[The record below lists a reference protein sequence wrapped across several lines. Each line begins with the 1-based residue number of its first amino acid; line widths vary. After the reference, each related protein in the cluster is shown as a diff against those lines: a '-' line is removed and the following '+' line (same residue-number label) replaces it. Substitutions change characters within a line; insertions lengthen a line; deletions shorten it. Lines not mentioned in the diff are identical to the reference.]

1 MPARAGRSL
10 AHVSAAIVNQ
20 RTSSLPLSMP
30 WRPRPCCVLALSMF
44 VSTGAMAATT
54 AGSMQVAEVQFN
66 DLFLQHPDGV
76 KVDVSR
82 FDKGNVAAPGSYRA
96 DLFVNTNWIG
106 RAEITLRQIGG
117 DTGNV
122 QPCFDRELL
131 QQMGVDISKL
141 SPEATKLLT
150 EPGASCATL
159 GMLVPDG
166 VATFDNGEQ
175 RLDVS
180 IPQAS
185 LSREARGY
193 VDPRYWDEGV
203 PAALLSYNGNVYRS
217 DNQGSSSTQAYMG
230 LTAGLNFGPWRL
242 RHNGNLT
249 YDSHGGT
256 HYQSVQTS
264 LQRSIARLKSQFVI
278 GDAFTDGTM
287 FDSVGFRGVQI
298 ASDERMY
305 PESQRGYAPTIH
317 GIANSNALVQVRQNG
332 NIIYSTNVA
341 TGPFEINDL
350 YPTGYGGDLDVVVTE
365 ADGSIHTFKVPYAS
379 AVNSL
384 RPGITHFSVTAG
396 VYRNP
401 LLSSKPALFQATI
414 QHGFTNLI
422 TGYGGVTAARGYLA
436 GVIGAAL
443 NTELGSFALDIT
455 QANTELPGMASRHGQ
470 SVRISYSKLIS
481 PTNTNVTVAAYRYSS
496 SGYLGL
502 QDAMQ
507 LRDPQTGGVNGLLSG
522 GIRRGQFQ
530 VTLNQSLPEGWGSF
544 YLSGSTVNYWNR
556 GGNDT
561 QYQAGYN
568 NNFKRINYGV
578 SASRQ
583 FDVTQNRWDNRFM
596 LNLSIP
602 LNLGSHVVYSS
613 TSLQRDTGGATVVQQ
628 SLTGSLGVDN
638 ALSYGVNV
646 GHTTGGG
653 ANSTTNVGGN
663 VSYMSPYATVTGNAS
678 KGTGFTQY
686 GAGISGGVVAYS
698 GGVAFTP
705 TMGETVAIVEAK
717 DAAGARV
724 TTGSGL
730 RIDPFGHAIVSSLTP
745 FSTNEIEIDPKGLP
759 MSVELKTSAQHTAPT
774 AGAVVRLKFETEGGG
789 RSVIMRARMSDG
801 QPVPF
806 GAEVNDASGQ
816 NVGTVAQEG
825 RIVLRGLK
833 SDTGTLSVK
842 WGETAAD
849 GCSLSYKLPVADKAS
864 KQRWTDA
871 EAVCTK

>member
-1 MPARAGRSL
+1 M
-10 AHVSAAIVNQ
+10 
-20 RTSSLPLSMP
+20 
-30 WRPRPCCVLALSMF
+30 RPCCALVLSVFA
-44 VSTGAMAATT
+44 STGAMAAPP
-54 AGSMQVAEVQFN
+54 GSTQLAEVQFN
-66 DLFLQHPDGV
+66 DTFLQHPNGTR
-76 KVDVSR
+76 VDVSR
-82 FDKGNVAAPGSYRA
+82 FDKGNMAAPGSYRA
-96 DLFVNTNWIG
+96 DLFVNANWIG
-106 RAEITLRQIGG
+106 RAEITLRQMG
-117 DTGNV
+117 DNPSNV

-131 QQMGVDISKL
+131 QQVGVDISKL
-141 SPEATKLLT
+141 TPEATRLLT
-150 EPGASCATL
+150 DQSQACATL

-217 DNQGSSSTQAYMG
+217 DNQGISSTQAYLG
-230 LTAGLNFGPWRL
+230 LTAGMNVGPWRF
-242 RHNGNLT
+242 RHNGNLSYAT
-249 YDSHGGT
+249 QGGT
-256 HYQSVQTS
+256 HYQSVQTY
-264 LQRSIARLKSQFVI
+264 LQRSIAGLKSQFVI
-278 GDAFTDGTM
+278 GEAFTDGTM

-384 RPGITHFSVTAG
+384 RPGVTHFSVTAG
-396 VYRNP
+396 QYRNP
-401 LLSSKPALFQATI
+401 LLSSKPALFQATV

-422 TGYGGVTAARGYLA
+422 TGYGGVTVARGYLA

-443 NTELGSFALDIT
+443 NTGLGSFALDIT
-455 QANTELPGMASRHGQ
+455 QANTDLPGMGTRHGQ
-470 SVRISYSKLIS
+470 SVKISYSKLIS
-481 PTNTNVTVAAYRYSS
+481 PTNTNIAVAAYRYSS

-507 LRDPQTGGVNGLLSG
+507 LRDAFNPNALLSG

-530 VTLNQSLPEGWGSF
+530 VTLNQSLPQGWGSF

-568 NNFKRINYGV
+568 NNFKRINYGLSV
-578 SASRQ
+578 SRQ
-583 FDVTQNRWDNRFM
+583 FDVTQNRWDSRFM
-596 LNLSIP
+596 VNVSIP
-602 LNLGSHVVYSS
+602 LNLASHTVFWS
-613 TSLQRDTGGATVVQQ
+613 TSLQHDTNGATVIQQ
-628 SLTGSLGVDN
+628 SMTGSLGVDN

-646 GHTTGGG
+646 GRTSGGG
-653 ANSTTNVGGN
+653 SSAATSVGGN
-663 VSYMSPYATVTGNAS
+663 VSYLSPYATFTANAS

-686 GAGISGGVVAYS
+686 GGGISGGMVAYA
-698 GGVAFTP
+698 GGLAFTP
-705 TMGETVAIVEAK
+705 TMSETVAIIEAK
-717 DAAGARV
+717 DASGARV
-724 TTGSGL
+724 TAGSGL
-730 RIDPFGHAIVSSLTP
+730 RIDPFGHALVSSLMP

-759 MSVELKTSAQHTAPT
+759 MSVELKTSAQHVAPT

-789 RSVIMRARMSDG
+789 RSVIMRARMGDG

-806 GAEVNDASGQ
+806 GAEVNDATGQ
-816 NVGTVAQEG
+816 NVGTVGQEG

-833 SDTGTLSVK
+833 TDGGTLRVI
-842 WGETAAD
+842 WGEAD
-849 GCSLSYKLPVADKAS
+849 TQSCTLSYTLPVANRGKES
-864 KQRWTDA
+864 GWTAA
-871 EAVCTK
+871 EATCTH

>member
-1 MPARAGRSL
+1 M
-10 AHVSAAIVNQ
+10 V
-20 RTSSLPLSMP
+20 
-30 WRPRPCCVLALSMF
+30 ALSVF
-44 VSTGAMAATT
+44 VSTGATAVTT
-54 AGSMQVAEVQFN
+54 GVTQVAEVQFN
-66 DLFLQHPDGV
+66 DLFLQLPDGV
-76 KVDVSR
+76 RVDVSR

-106 RAEITLRQIGG
+106 RAEITLCQV
-117 DTGNV
+117 DDNPNNV

-131 QQMGVDISKL
+131 QQVGVDISKL
-141 SPEATKLLT
+141 SLDATHLLT
-150 EPGASCATL
+150 DKGTGCATI
-159 GMLVPDG
+159 GMLVPDA

-175 RLDVS
+175 RLEVS
-180 IPQAS
+180 IPQVS

-217 DNQGSSSTQAYMG
+217 DNQGSSATQAYMG
-230 LTAGLNFGPWRL
+230 LTAGLNFGPWRF

-249 YDSHGGT
+249 YDSYGGS

-278 GDAFTDGTM
+278 GDAFTDGTL
-287 FDSVGFRGVQI
+287 FESVGFRGVQI

-384 RPGITHFSVTAG
+384 RPGVTHFSVTAG
-396 VYRNP
+396 MYRNP
-401 LLSSKPALFQATI
+401 AMSSKPALFQATV

-436 GVIGAAL
+436 GVVGAAL
-443 NTELGSFALDIT
+443 NTGFGAFALDVT

-470 SVRISYSKLIS
+470 SVRISYSKLIT

-507 LRDPQTGGVNGLLSG
+507 LRDPRMGGVNGLLSG

-530 VTLNQSLPEGWGSF
+530 VTLNQSLPQGWGSF
-544 YLSGSTVNYWNR
+544 YVSGSTVNYWNR

-561 QYQAGYN
+561 QFQGGYN
-568 NNFKRINYGV
+568 NIFRRINYGV
-578 SASRQ
+578 SAARQ
-583 FDVTQNRWDNRFM
+583 FDVTRSRWNSRLM

-602 LNLGSHVVYSS
+602 LNLGSRTLYSS
-613 TSLQRDTGGATVVQQ
+613 TSLQRDTGGATAVQQ
-628 SLTGSLGVDN
+628 SLTGSLGLDN
-638 ALSYGVNV
+638 AFSYGVNV

-653 ANSTTNVGGN
+653 ANVTTNVGGN
-663 VSYMSPYATVTGNAS
+663 VSYKSPFATFTGNVS
-678 KGTGFTQY
+678 KGSGFTQY
-686 GAGISGGVVAYS
+686 GAGVSGGMVAYA

-730 RIDPFGHAIVSSLTP
+730 RIGPFGHAIVSSLTP
-745 FSTNEIEIDPKGLP
+745 FSTNEIELDPKGLP
-759 MSVELKTSAQHTAPT
+759 MSVELKSSAQHVVPT

-806 GAEVNDASGQ
+806 GAEVTDASGQ
-816 NVGTVAQEG
+816 NVGTVAQVG
-825 RIVLRGLK
+825 RIVLRGVK
-833 SDTGTLSVK
+833 ADTGTLSVK
-842 WGETAAD
+842 WGETAAES
-849 GCSLSYKLPVADKAS
+849 CSLSYRLPVVDKAS
-864 KQRWTDA
+864 KQRWIDA

>member
-1 MPARAGRSL
+1 MQ
-10 AHVSAAIVNQ
+10 H
-20 RTSSLPLSMP
+20 TSSLASPRR
-30 WRPRPCCVLALSMF
+30 WRLRPYCLVALSVF
-44 VSTGAMAATT
+44 VSTGTMAATT
-54 AGSMQVAEVQFN
+54 GATQVAEVQFN
-66 DLFLQHPDGV
+66 DLFLQRPDGV
-76 KVDVSR
+76 RMDVSR
-82 FDKGNVAAPGSYRA
+82 FDKGNLAVPGAYRA
-96 DLFVNTNWIG
+96 DLFVNANWIG
-106 RAEITLRQIGG
+106 RSEITLRQVG
-117 DTGNV
+117 DNSNDV

-131 QQMGVDISKL
+131 QQVGVDISKL
-141 SPEATKLLT
+141 SPEAARLLT
-150 EPGASCATL
+150 DESPSCATI
-159 GMLVPDG
+159 GMLLPDA

-180 IPQAS
+180 IPQAA
-185 LSREARGY
+185 LSRDARGY

-203 PAALLSYNGNVYRS
+203 PAALLSYNGNIYRA
-217 DNQGSSSTQAYMG
+217 DNQSSSSTQAYMG
-230 LTAGLNFGPWRL
+230 LTAGLNVGPWRF

-249 YDSHGGT
+249 YSSHGGSR
-256 HYQSVQTS
+256 YQSVQTS

-278 GDAFTDGTM
+278 GDAFTDGMM
-287 FDSVGFRGVQI
+287 FDSVGFRGVQL

-305 PESQRGYAPTIH
+305 PESQRGYAPTIR
-317 GIANSNALVQVRQNG
+317 GVANSNALVQVRQNG
-332 NIIYSTNVA
+332 NVIYSTNVA

-350 YPTGYGGDLDVVVTE
+350 YPTGYGGDLDVIVTE

-384 RPGITHFSVTAG
+384 RPGVTRFSVTAG
-396 VYRNP
+396 QYRNP
-401 LLSSKPALFQATI
+401 QLSNKPVLFQATVR
-414 QHGFTNLI
+414 HGFTNLI

-436 GVIGAAL
+436 GVVGAAL
-443 NTELGSFALDIT
+443 NTELGAFALDIT
-455 QANTELPGMASRHGQ
+455 QANTDLPGMGTRHGQ

-481 PTNTNVTVAAYRYSS
+481 PTDTNVTVAAYRYSS

-507 LRDPQTGGVNGLLSG
+507 LRDPRTGGVNGLLSG

-530 VTLNQSLPEGWGSF
+530 VTLNQSLPQGWGAF
-544 YLSGSTVNYWNR
+544 YMSGSTVNYWNR

-561 QYQAGYN
+561 QFQAGYN

-578 SASRQ
+578 SAARQ

-602 LNLGSHVVYSS
+602 MNLGSHVVYSS
-613 TSLQRDTGGATVVQQ
+613 TSLQRDSSGSTVIQQ
-628 SLTGSLGVDN
+628 SMSGSLGVDN

-646 GHTTGGG
+646 GRTSGGG
-653 ANSTTNVGGN
+653 ANATTNVGGN
-663 VSYMSPYATVTGNAS
+663 VSYLSPYATVTGNAS

-686 GAGISGGVVAYS
+686 GAGISGGMVAYA

-730 RIDPFGHAIVSSLTP
+730 RIDPFGHALVSSLTP
-745 FSTNEIEIDPKGLP
+745 FSTNEVEIDPKGLP
-759 MSVELKTSAQHTAPT
+759 MSVELKSSAQHVAPT

-789 RSVIMRARMSDG
+789 RSVIMRVRMG
-801 QPVPF
+801 NGEPVPF
-806 GAEVNDASGQ
+806 GAEVSDAAGQ
-816 NVGTVAQEG
+816 AVGTVAQEG
-825 RIVLRGLK
+825 RVVLRGVK
-833 SDTGTLSVK
+833 ADIGTLHVR
-842 WGETAAD
+842 WGASAVD
-849 GCSLSYKLPVADKAS
+849 GCSLSYKLPVKDKAS

-871 EAVCTK
+871 EAVCSK

>member
-1 MPARAGRSL
+1 
-10 AHVSAAIVNQ
+10 
-20 RTSSLPLSMP
+20 
-30 WRPRPCCVLALSMF
+30 
-44 VSTGAMAATT
+44 
-54 AGSMQVAEVQFN
+54 
-66 DLFLQHPDGV
+66 
-76 KVDVSR
+76 
-82 FDKGNVAAPGSYRA
+82 
-96 DLFVNTNWIG
+96 
-106 RAEITLRQIGG
+106 
-117 DTGNV
+117 
-122 QPCFDRELL
+122 
-131 QQMGVDISKL
+131 
-141 SPEATKLLT
+141 
-150 EPGASCATL
+150 
-159 GMLVPDG
+159 
-166 VATFDNGEQ
+166 
-175 RLDVS
+175 
-180 IPQAS
+180 
-185 LSREARGY
+185 
-193 VDPRYWDEGV
+193 
-203 PAALLSYNGNVYRS
+203 
-217 DNQGSSSTQAYMG
+217 
-230 LTAGLNFGPWRL
+230 
-242 RHNGNLT
+242 
-249 YDSHGGT
+249 
-256 HYQSVQTS
+256 
-264 LQRSIARLKSQFVI
+264 
-278 GDAFTDGTM
+278 
-287 FDSVGFRGVQI
+287 
-298 ASDERMY
+298 
-305 PESQRGYAPTIH
+305 
-317 GIANSNALVQVRQNG
+317 
-332 NIIYSTNVA
+332 
-341 TGPFEINDL
+341 
-350 YPTGYGGDLDVVVTE
+350 
-365 ADGSIHTFKVPYAS
+365 
-379 AVNSL
+379 
-384 RPGITHFSVTAG
+384 G

-724 TTGSGL
+724 T
-730 RIDPFGHAIVSSLTP
+730 
-745 FSTNEIEIDPKGLP
+745 
-759 MSVELKTSAQHTAPT
+759 
-774 AGAVVRLKFETEGGG
+774 
-789 RSVIMRARMSDG
+789 
-801 QPVPF
+801 
-806 GAEVNDASGQ
+806 
-816 NVGTVAQEG
+816 
-825 RIVLRGLK
+825 
-833 SDTGTLSVK
+833 
-842 WGETAAD
+842 
-849 GCSLSYKLPVADKAS
+849 
-864 KQRWTDA
+864 
-871 EAVCTK
+871 

>member
-10 AHVSAAIVNQ
+10 AYVSAAIVNQ
-20 RTSSLPLSMP
+20 RTSTLPLSLH
-30 WRPRPCCVLALSMF
+30 WRLRPCCLLALSVF
-44 VSTGAMAATT
+44 ASTEATAAS
-54 AGSMQVAEVQFN
+54 AVQVAEVQFN
-66 DLFLQHPDGV
+66 DLFLQRPDGAR
-76 KVDVSR
+76 VDVSR

-96 DLFVNTNWIG
+96 DLHVNTNWIG
-106 RAEITLRQIGG
+106 RAEITLRQMGS
-117 DTGNV
+117 DLGNV

-131 QQMGVDISKL
+131 QQVGVDISKL
-141 SPEATKLLT
+141 TPEATRLLT
-150 EPGASCATL
+150 DKSQACATI

-185 LSREARGY
+185 LNREARGY

-217 DNQGSSSTQAYMG
+217 DNQGSSATQAYMG
-230 LTAGLNFGPWRL
+230 LTAGLNFGPWRF

-249 YDSHGGT
+249 HDSHGGT

-443 NTELGSFALDIT
+443 NTELGAFGLDIT
-455 QANTELPGMASRHGQ
+455 HATTELPGRDSRHGQ
-470 SVRISYSKLIS
+470 SVRISYSKLIRS
-481 PTNTNVTVAAYRYSS
+481 TNTNVTVAAYRYSS

-502 QDAMQ
+502 QNAMQ

-522 GIRRGQFQ
+522 RSQRGQVQ
-530 VTLNQSLPEGWGSF
+530 VTLNQSLPDGWGSF

-556 GGNDT
+556 TGNDT

-613 TSLQRDTGGATVVQQ
+613 TSVQRDTGGSTVIQQ
-628 SLTGSLGVDN
+628 SMTGSLGVDS
-638 ALSYGVNV
+638 AFSYGVNV
-646 GHTTGGG
+646 GRYSGG
-653 ANSTTNVGGN
+653 SSSVTTNVGGN

-724 TTGSGL
+724 TSGSGL

-759 MSVELKTSAQHTAPT
+759 MSVELKSSAQHVAPT

-789 RSVIMRARMSDG
+789 RSVIMRARMTDG

-806 GAEVNDASGQ
+806 GAEVNDARGQ

-825 RIVLRGLK
+825 RIVLRGVK
-833 SDTGTLSVK
+833 TDSGTLSVK
-842 WGETAAD
+842 WGTTPAD
-849 GCSLSYKLPVADKAS
+849 GCSMSYQLPVADKKS

>member
-1 MPARAGRSL
+1 M
-10 AHVSAAIVNQ
+10 VIQ
-20 RTSSLPLSMP
+20 RTSSFGLSLC
-30 WRPRPCCVLALSMF
+30 WRLRPCCLLALSVF
-44 VSTGAMAATT
+44 ASTEATAATT
-54 AGSMQVAEVQFN
+54 GATQVAEVQFN
-66 DLFLQHPDGV
+66 DLFLRRPDGV
-76 KVDVSR
+76 RVDVSR

-96 DLFVNTNWIG
+96 DLFVNANWIG
-106 RAEITLRQIGG
+106 RAEIALRQVG
-117 DTGNV
+117 DDQNNV

-131 QQMGVDISKL
+131 QQAGVDISKL
-141 SPEATKLLT
+141 TPEATSLLT
-150 EPGASCATL
+150 DKSQACATIA
-159 GMLVPDG
+159 MLVPDA

-193 VDPRYWDEGV
+193 VDPRYWEEGV
-203 PAALLSYNGNVYRS
+203 PAGLLSYNGNVYRS
-217 DNQGSSSTQAYMG
+217 DNQGGSSTQAYMG
-230 LTAGLNFGPWRL
+230 LTAGVNVGPWRF

-249 YDSHGGT
+249 YNSHGGS

-278 GDAFTDGTM
+278 GDAFTDGAM

-332 NIIYSTNVA
+332 NIIYSANVA

-365 ADGSIHTFKVPYAS
+365 VDGSVHTFKVPYAS

-384 RPGITHFSVTAG
+384 RPGITHYSVTAG
-396 VYRNP
+396 QYRNS
-401 LLSSKPALFQATI
+401 LLSSKPALFQATV
-414 QHGFTNLI
+414 QHGFNNLI

-443 NTELGSFALDIT
+443 NTGLGAFALDVT
-455 QANTELPGMASRHGQ
+455 QARTELPVLGSRHGQ
-470 SVRISYSKLIS
+470 SVKLSYSKLIS
-481 PTNTNVTVAAYRYSS
+481 PTNTNIAVAAYRYSS

-507 LRDPQTGGVNGLLSG
+507 LRDAQIGSAYGLLSSG
-522 GIRRGQFQ
+522 TRRGQFQ
-530 VTLNQSLPEGWGSF
+530 VTLNQSLPQGWGSF
-544 YLSGSTVNYWNR
+544 YVTGSTVNYWNR
-556 GGNDT
+556 SGNDT

-568 NNFKRINYGV
+568 NNFRRINYGV
-578 SASRQ
+578 SAARQ

-602 LNLGSHVVYSS
+602 LNLGSHMVYSS
-613 TSLQRDTGGATVVQQ
+613 TSLQRDTGGSTVIQQ
-628 SLTGSLGVDN
+628 SMTGSLGVDN
-638 ALSYGVNV
+638 AFSYGVNV
-646 GHTTGGG
+646 GRTSGGD

-663 VSYMSPYATVTGNAS
+663 VSYMSPYATFTGNAS

-686 GAGISGGVVAYS
+686 GAGVSGGMVAYA

-717 DAAGARV
+717 DATGARV
-724 TTGSGL
+724 TSGSGL

-759 MSVELKTSAQHTAPT
+759 MSVELKSSAQHVAPT

-789 RSVIMRARMSDG
+789 RAVIMRARMSDG

-806 GAEVNDASGQ
+806 GAEVSDAAGQ

-825 RIVLRGLK
+825 RIVLRGVK
-833 SDTGTLSVK
+833 TDTGTLKVK
-842 WGETAAD
+842 WGDTAAD
-849 GCSLSYKLPVADKAS
+849 GCSMSYQLPVADKKS
-864 KQRWTDA
+864 TQRWTDA
-871 EAVCTK
+871 DAVCTK

>member
-1 MPARAGRSL
+1 
-10 AHVSAAIVNQ
+10 
-20 RTSSLPLSMP
+20 
-30 WRPRPCCVLALSMF
+30 
-44 VSTGAMAATT
+44 MAATT
-54 AGSMQVAEVQFN
+54 GATQVAEVQFN
-66 DLFLQHPDGV
+66 DLFLQRPDGV
-76 KVDVSR
+76 RMDVSR
-82 FDKGNVAAPGSYRA
+82 FDKGNLAVPGAYRA
-96 DLFVNTNWIG
+96 DLFVNANWIG
-106 RAEITLRQIGG
+106 RSEITLRQVG
-117 DTGNV
+117 DNSNDV

-131 QQMGVDISKL
+131 QQVGVDISKL
-141 SPEATKLLT
+141 SPEAARLLT
-150 EPGASCATL
+150 DESPSCATI
-159 GMLVPDG
+159 GMLLPDA

-180 IPQAS
+180 IPQAA
-185 LSREARGY
+185 LSRDARGY

-203 PAALLSYNGNVYRS
+203 PAALLSYNGNIYRA
-217 DNQGSSSTQAYMG
+217 DNQSSSSTQAYMG
-230 LTAGLNFGPWRL
+230 LTAGLNVGPWRF

-249 YDSHGGT
+249 YSSHGGSR
-256 HYQSVQTS
+256 YQSVQTS

-278 GDAFTDGTM
+278 GDAFTDGMM
-287 FDSVGFRGVQI
+287 FDSVGFRGVQL

-305 PESQRGYAPTIH
+305 PESQRGYAPTIR
-317 GIANSNALVQVRQNG
+317 GVANSNALVQVRQNG
-332 NIIYSTNVA
+332 NVIYSTNVA

-350 YPTGYGGDLDVVVTE
+350 YPTGYGGDLDVIVTE

-384 RPGITHFSVTAG
+384 RPGVTRFSVTAG
-396 VYRNP
+396 QYRNP
-401 LLSSKPALFQATI
+401 QLSNKPVLFQATVR
-414 QHGFTNLI
+414 HGFTNLI

-436 GVIGAAL
+436 GVVGAAL
-443 NTELGSFALDIT
+443 NTELGAFALDIT
-455 QANTELPGMASRHGQ
+455 QANTDLPGMGTRHGQ

-481 PTNTNVTVAAYRYSS
+481 PTDTNVTVAAYRYSS

-507 LRDPQTGGVNGLLSG
+507 LRDPRTGGVNGLLSG

-530 VTLNQSLPEGWGSF
+530 VTLNQSLPQGWGAF
-544 YLSGSTVNYWNR
+544 YMSGSTVNYWNR

-561 QYQAGYN
+561 QFQAGYN

-578 SASRQ
+578 SAARQ

-602 LNLGSHVVYSS
+602 MNLGSHVVYSS
-613 TSLQRDTGGATVVQQ
+613 TSLQRDSSGSTVIQQ
-628 SLTGSLGVDN
+628 SMSGSLGVDN

-646 GHTTGGG
+646 GRTSGGG
-653 ANSTTNVGGN
+653 ANATTNVGGN
-663 VSYMSPYATVTGNAS
+663 VSYLSPYATVTGNAS

-686 GAGISGGVVAYS
+686 GAGISGGMVAYA

-730 RIDPFGHAIVSSLTP
+730 RIDPFGHALVSSLTP
-745 FSTNEIEIDPKGLP
+745 FSTNEVEIDPKGLP
-759 MSVELKTSAQHTAPT
+759 MSVELKSSAQHVAPT

-789 RSVIMRARMSDG
+789 RSVIMRVRMG
-801 QPVPF
+801 NGEPVPF
-806 GAEVNDASGQ
+806 GAEVSDAAGQ
-816 NVGTVAQEG
+816 AVGTVAQEG
-825 RIVLRGLK
+825 RVVLRGVK
-833 SDTGTLSVK
+833 ADIGTLHVR
-842 WGETAAD
+842 WGASAVD
-849 GCSLSYKLPVADKAS
+849 GCSLSYKLPVKDKAS

-871 EAVCTK
+871 EAVCSK